1 MRLVLTQDQVR
12 KVDRIAIEQFGV
24 PGGVLMENAGRG
36 CAELLSARLTAQQPQ
51 HLQQPVT
58 IVAGKGNNAGDG
70 FVIARFLHNW
80 NIRVRILLCS
90 SADQLSGDAAINWRI
105 VEKMCIPFLS
115 INSLEELDKPEEK
128 EGGHWLQESSWI
140 VDALLGT
147 GLRGEVREPVRSVI
161 ARINTA
167 RKAGAKVLAVD
178 IPSGLHCDTGEIL
191 GEAVEADLT
200 ATFVASKPGLLK
212 AEGPVCAGEIHVI
225 DIGVPRAVIE
235 QVQNG

>member
-1 MRLVLTQDQVR
+1 MSLVLTQDQVR
-12 KVDRIAIEQFGV
+12 TVDRIAIEQFGI
-24 PGGVLMENAGRG
+24 PGVVLMENAGRG
-36 CAELLSARLTAQQPQ
+36 CAELLNARLTAERP
-51 HLQQPVT
+51 QQPVT

-70 FVIARFLHNW
+70 FVIARFLDNW

-90 SADQLSGDAAINWRI
+90 SPDQLSGDAAINWRI
-105 VEKMCIPFLS
+105 VEKMRIPFLS
-115 INSLEELDKPEEK
+115 IHSLDELEEK

-147 GLRGEVREPVRSVI
+147 GLKGEVREPVRSVI
-161 ARINTA
+161 AWINTV
-167 RKAGAKVLAVD
+167 RNGEQKAGTKVLAVD

-212 AEGPVCAGEIHVI
+212 AEGPVHAGEIHVI

-235 QVQNG
+235 QVETD